1 MRVPVA
7 PGRLPLLGHSVEMIR
22 RRQGFTSGL
31 REHGDVVR
39 VDLGPMTTFFVTAPP
54 LVHQVLVTD
63 GPRFRKGAM
72 FDKFR
77 PYVGNGLVLS
87 DGEFHRRQ
95 RRMVQPA
102 FHRDRIA
109 GYAEVMVRAAT
120 ALTSSWTPG
129 EVRVVED
136 DMQGLAVTVVGEAL
150 FSTELGPRVVDEV
163 RRSVFVVI
171 KQGMVRALSPS
182 FVEKLPLPGNRE
194 FDRAVARMRA
204 LVMEIIDARRA
215 EGATARD
222 HGDLLSTL
230 LAAQDEAGD
239 GMTDE
244 QVYDEVLTL
253 LTAGI
258 ETTALGLAWAFH
270 EVARHPEV
278 EERLVEEFDEVLGGR
293 PVTFADVPRLK
304 YAAAVVNE
312 VLRMYPLWIL
322 MRRAVAPVD
331 LDGVEL
337 PVGAEVIVS
346 PHALHHDPASFPDPH
361 RFDPGRWLSPEVEV
375 PRGAYIPFAAGARQ
389 CVGNVFAQTEIV
401 ITLATVLS
409 RWRLVPVPGKTVRT
423 TFTSTAY
430 PSGLLMTAVPR

>member
-1 MRVPVA
+1 MGVPMA
-7 PGRLPLLGHSVEMIR
+7 PGRLPFLGHSVAMLR
-22 RRQGFTSGL
+22 GRQRFTSSL
-31 REHGDVVR
+31 RDHGDVVR
-39 VDLGPMTTFFVTAPP
+39 VDLGPMTTYFVTTPQ

-63 GPRFRKGAM
+63 GPRFSKGAM

-87 DGEFHRRQ
+87 DGAFHLRQ

-109 GYAEVMVRAAT
+109 HYAETMQRAAT
-120 ALTSSWTPG
+120 ALTTSWTPG

-136 DMQGLAVTVVGEAL
+136 DMQALAVTVVGEAL
-150 FSTELGPRVVDEV
+150 FSTELGQRAIAEV

-194 FDRAVARMRA
+194 FDRAIARMRA
-204 LVMEIIDARRA
+204 IVLDVIASRRA
-215 EGATARD
+215 EGVAD
-222 HGDLLSTL
+222 HGDLLSML
-230 LAAQDEAGD
+230 LLAQDEAGD
-239 GMTDE
+239 GMTD
-244 QVYDEVLTL
+244 QQTYDEVLTL

-258 ETTALGLAWAFH
+258 ETTALALAWAFH
-270 EVARHPEV
+270 EVARHPDV
-278 EERLVEEFDEVLGGR
+278 ERRLVAEFDEVLDGR
-293 PVTFADVPRLK
+293 PATFADVPRLK

-312 VLRMYPLWIL
+312 VLRVYPLWIL
-322 MRRAVAPVD
+322 MRRAVEPVD
-331 LDGVEL
+331 LGGVRL

-361 RFDPGRWLSPEVEV
+361 RFDPDRWLSPSADV

-389 CVGNVFAQTEIV
+389 CLGNVFAQTEVV

-409 RWRLVPVPGKTVRT
+409 KWRLVPVPGKPVRT
-423 TFTSTAY
+423 KFTSTAY

>member
-1 MRVPVA
+1 MGVPIA
-7 PGRLPLLGHSVEMIR
+7 PGRLPFLGHSLAMLRGRHE
-22 RRQGFTSGL
+22 FTSSL

-39 VDLGPMTTFFVTAPP
+39 VDLGPMTTYFVTTPQ

-87 DGEFHRRQ
+87 DGAFHLRQ

-109 GYAEVMVRAAT
+109 RYAETMVRAAT
-120 ALTSSWTPG
+120 AATGSWTPG

-136 DMQGLAVTVVGEAL
+136 DMQALAVTVVGEAL
-150 FSTELGPRVVDEV
+150 FSTELGQRAIAEV
-163 RRSVFVVI
+163 RRSVFVII

-194 FDRAVARMRA
+194 FDRAIARMRA
-204 LVMEIIDARRA
+204 IVLEVIASRRA
-215 EGATARD
+215 EGVAD
-222 HGDLLSTL
+222 HGDLLSML
-230 LAAQDEAGD
+230 LLAQDEAGE
-239 GMTDE
+239 GMTD
-244 QVYDEVLTL
+244 QQTYDEVLTL

-258 ETTALGLAWAFH
+258 ETTALALAWAFH
-270 EVARHPEV
+270 EVARHPDV
-278 EERLVEEFDEVLGGR
+278 EERLVAEFDQVLGGR
-293 PVTFADVPRLK
+293 PVTFADVPRLT
-304 YAAAVVNE
+304 YATAVVNE
-312 VLRMYPLWIL
+312 VLRMYPVWIL
-322 MRRAVAPVD
+322 MRRAVEPVD
-331 LDGVEL
+331 LGGVAL
-337 PVGAEVIVS
+337 PAGAEVIVS
-346 PHALHHDPASFPDPH
+346 PHALHHDPSSFPDPH
-361 RFDPGRWLSPEVEV
+361 RFDPDRWSSPAVAA

-389 CVGNVFAQTEIV
+389 CLGNAFAQAEIV

-409 RWRLVPVPGKTVRT
+409 KWRLVPVPGKPVRT
-423 TFTSTAY
+423 KFTSAAY

>member
-1 MRVPVA
+1 MGVPTA
-7 PGRLPLLGHSVEMIR
+7 PGRLPFLGHSLAMLRGRHE
-22 RRQGFTSGL
+22 FTASL
-31 REHGDVVR
+31 RDHGEVVK
-39 VDLGPMTTFFVTAPP
+39 VDLGPMTTYFVTTPQ

-87 DGEFHRRQ
+87 DGAFHLRQ

-102 FHRDRIA
+102 FHRDRIDRYA
-109 GYAEVMVRAAT
+109 GTMVRAAT
-120 ALTSSWTPG
+120 ALTRSWKPG

-136 DMQGLAVTVVGEAL
+136 DMQALAVTVVGEAL
-150 FSTELGPRVVDEV
+150 FSTELGQRVIAEV

-194 FDRAVARMRA
+194 FDRAIARMRA
-204 LVMEIIDARRA
+204 IVLEVIASRRA
-215 EGATARD
+215 EGVAD
-222 HGDLLSTL
+222 HGDLLSML
-230 LAAQDEAGD
+230 LLAQDESGD
-239 GMTDE
+239 GMTD
-244 QVYDEVLTL
+244 QQTYDEVLTL

-258 ETTALGLAWAFH
+258 ETTALALAWAFH

-278 EERLVEEFDEVLGGR
+278 EERLVAELDEVLGGR
-293 PVTFADVPRLK
+293 PVTFADVPRLT

-312 VLRMYPLWIL
+312 VLRRYPLWIL
-322 MRRAVAPVD
+322 MRRAVEPVS
-331 LDGVEL
+331 LGGVEL

-346 PHALHHDPASFPDPH
+346 PHALHHDPTSFPDPH
-361 RFDPGRWLSPEVEV
+361 RFDPDRWLSPSVPV

-389 CVGNVFAQTEIV
+389 CLGNVFAQTEIV

-409 RWRLVPVPGKTVRT
+409 RWRLVPVPGKAVRT
-423 TFTSTAY
+423 KFTSTAY